1 MQLPAPSAQIS
12 GRRFLISRFRLRVL
26 TPVWKS
32 RRLPFLDSRFSIQT
46 QGGGRPGDDKICP
59 FHFSILVS
67 GFKSSLAHC
76 KSAWPPFLISR
87 FQVPLWRPFKN
98 SGASTFLD
106 SPFWLL
112 LSRMSREVSLDGFSI
127 QERRLQ
133 MEMGIDHYSPP
144 PRPLHSMLDGK
155 HACLTLQTKIMQRFE
170 SRNRANP

>member
-1 MQLPAPSAQIS
+1 MRSRFQIRASSFQISPGRILSGAEFRFLVATSGSGRADFWTQISHFTFPTSSSRSSLEVEAPS
-12 GRRFLISRFRLRVL
+12 ISRF
-26 TPVWKS
+26 S
-32 RRLPFLDSRFSIQT
+32 ISIQT

-112 LSRMSREVSLDGFSI
+112 LSRKSRMVSGS
-127 QERRLQ
+127 
-133 MEMGIDHYSPP
+133 
-144 PRPLHSMLDGK
+144 
-155 HACLTLQTKIMQRFE
+155 E
-170 SRNRANP
+170 SRWFLNSGEEITNGNGN